1 MPAIYTRRS
10 IVSFSVVSLALA
22 AACGD
27 ANKGSQRDI
36 ELAPKGQ
43 EQAKLN
49 DAPLK
54 GGMKAP
60 ARAPAKAPTEAGGIK
75 KLLGLGP
82 KMGTIGA
89 GNSFDVH
96 PSVRVCTNTHK
107 VGSTV
112 AALVNAP
119 LNGSNGAVIPAG
131 STIDLR
137 VRESARS
144 ENSKDNVKLTF
155 DVVSVQLAGATYPV
169 DARVTQVS
177 TLELVRAQSTAT
189 QAEKVG
195 AGAAIGAIAG
205 QVIGKNTRSTVA
217 GAVVGAAAGTAV
229 AMGTADYDGC
239 LGEGGKIAITLNAP
253 LKVLV
258 GKQSP

>member
-10 IVSFSVVSLALA
+10 VVSFSVAFLALT

-27 ANKGSQRDI
+27 ANKGGERDI
-36 ELAPKGQ
+36 ALPPKGQ

-54 GGMKAP
+54 GDAKAST
-60 ARAPAKAPTEAGGIK
+60 RAPAKAPAEAGGIK
-75 KLLGLGP
+75 KLLGMGP
-82 KMGTIGA
+82 KMGTIDAGA
-89 GNSFDVH
+89 SFDVH
-96 PSVRVCTNTHK
+96 PSAKVCTNTHK
-107 VGSTV
+107 AGTSV

-119 LNGSNGAVIPAG
+119 LTGSNGAVIPAG
-131 STIDLR
+131 STVDLR

-155 DVVSVQLAGATYPV
+155 DVVSLQLAGATYPV

-177 TLELVRAQSTAT
+177 ALELVRAQSTTT

-195 AGAAIGAIAG
+195 AGAALGAIAG
-205 QVIGKNTRSTVA
+205 QVIGKNTKSTVV
-217 GAVVGAAAGTAV
+217 GAAVGAAAGTAV

-239 LGEGGKIAITLNAP
+239 LGEGGKIAITLSAP

-258 GKQSP
+258 GKQ